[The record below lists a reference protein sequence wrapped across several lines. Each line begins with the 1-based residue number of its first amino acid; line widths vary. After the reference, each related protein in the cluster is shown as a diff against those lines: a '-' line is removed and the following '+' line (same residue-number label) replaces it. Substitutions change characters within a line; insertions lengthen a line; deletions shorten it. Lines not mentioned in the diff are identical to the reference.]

1 MLVPDRKWIVIEHK
15 ADGTEDC
22 DAFEFDE
29 VTEAHGRMSELI
41 KHAFENHTGSSYYVT
56 SVLCEHQ
63 IAD

>member
-1 MLVPDRKWIVIEHK
+1 MLVPEIKWIVIEHK

-29 VTEAHGRMSELI
+29 VAEAHGRMSELI
-41 KHAFENHTGSSYYVT
+41 KQAHEKHTGSSYYVT
-56 SVLCEHQ
+56 SVVWQNQ